1 MLTLEKDFIQRF
13 LFEGLSIRAVLVQ
26 LDASFQAVTERR
38 VYPDDIRDLIGQSMA
53 ATALL
58 ASTIKF
64 KGNLILQ
71 MQGEGDITYLVAQ
84 CTHNRQLRAMARWS
98 NEPETGLSLDVL
110 FPEGRIVITIESE
123 EWREPYQGMVAIE
136 DSHLESAL
144 ARYFSLSE
152 QLETRLWLAAD
163 PLRAAGLL
171 IQRLPGESDQEDW
184 RRVELLA
191 ATLTR
196 DELLELPATTLM
208 RRLFHEEDLRVFEP
222 DVMSFRCTCSQE
234 RITETLRMLGE
245 QEVSSILS
253 EEGRVEVRCEFC
265 NQPYMFDAVDVSGV
279 FAVINLPTVTKKLQ

>member
-234 RITETLRMLGE
+234 RITETLRILGK

-253 EEGRVEVRCEFC
+253 EEGHVEVRCEFC